1 MLPGKALPEKNP
13 ENIRK
18 RFPCRTEIAFLQI
31 TAEYGYNKAIR
42 NEAEKAC
49 RKNKTRRKQNGR
61 FGNDMLSDYF
71 RCGSSRSSY
80 IEAIQ
85 KAKAGDFEG
94 AEACMEAGQQE
105 FLKGHEAHFELIQ
118 KEAQGVQVGGSLILV
133 HAEDQLMSAEGFK
146 IIAEE
151 MIAAY
156 KRIAELEK
164 KVN

>member
-1 MLPGKALPEKNP
+1 MEGLEM
-13 ENIRK
+13 IC
-18 RFPCRTEIAFLQI
+18 FQI
-31 TAEYGYNKAIR
+31 ISGVGAA
-42 NEAEKAC
+42 
-49 RKNKTRRKQNGR
+49 
-61 FGNDMLSDYF
+61 
-71 RCGSSRSSY
+71 RSSY

-94 AEACMEAGQQE
+94 AQSCMEAGQEE

-133 HAEDQLMSAEGFK
+133 HAEDQLMSAESFK

-156 KRIAELEK
+156 KRIIELEK
-164 KVN
+164 KLS